1 MMFETKLP
9 LKKASAIKRLAAAA
23 LCASV
28 FGLGAVGAHAATRA
42 QPFPEWP
49 APVIDPTLS
58 VDQAKALVA
67 ERSKPQTEWKGPT
80 SGPRAPTGQFTI
92 AWVSSDQSYTP
103 YVYWGLGVEQAAKAL
118 GWKVVTLNGQGTVG
132 GTLAAFQQALSLNVA
147 AIITPADANALQQ
160 PIQDA
165 VKRGIPVIGIHATA
179 FPGPAPKLGL
189 YQNIASNPAEIGQTE
204 AAYVI
209 ADSNGT
215 AHDIHIVDNSYAI
228 ARFKAQATI
237 QPIQHCAGCKLL
249 TVVNQ
254 PIGDPTR
261 MPSTISGLLSRFGDS
276 WYMTTCCDGYYT
288 AAAAAL
294 RSAGASPEKIHL
306 IGADG
311 PPATYQMIRKGQ
323 YQVADVPEP
332 SSLFGFEAVDAAV
345 HAMVGEPP
353 AVFTQPTY
361 IVTKDNV
368 EAEGGNKNQFIPS
381 NNFACHYEKIW
392 LGQATGC

>member
-1 MMFETKLP
+1 
-9 LKKASAIKRLAAAA
+9 
-23 LCASV
+23 
-28 FGLGAVGAHAATRA
+28 
-42 QPFPEWP
+42 
-49 APVIDPTLS
+49 
-58 VDQAKALVA
+58 
-67 ERSKPQTEWKGPT
+67 
-80 SGPRAPTGQFTI
+80 
-92 AWVSSDQSYTP
+92 
-103 YVYWGLGVEQAAKAL
+103 
-118 GWKVVTLNGQGTVG
+118 
-132 GTLAAFQQALSLNVA
+132 
-147 AIITPADANALQQ
+147 
-160 PIQDA
+160 
-165 VKRGIPVIGIHATA
+165 
-179 FPGPAPKLGL
+179 
-189 YQNIASNPAEIGQTE
+189 
-204 AAYVI
+204 
-209 ADSNGT
+209 
-215 AHDIHIVDNSYAI
+215 
-228 ARFKAQATI
+228 
-237 QPIQHCAGCKLL
+237 
-249 TVVNQ
+249 
-254 PIGDPTR
+254 
-261 MPSTISGLLSRFGDS
+261 
-276 WYMTTCCDGYYT
+276 MTTCCDGYYT